1 MAVVAV
7 AVAEAVVV
15 VVVVVAEALIELI
28 RGRCLCPESD
38 VAASIARMIYPLA
51 QTMGRNV
58 TAEKSEKADK
68 LPGFTDKCFEGKG
81 RD

>member
-1 MAVVAV
+1 MAAPVPA
-7 AVAEAVVV
+7 AAA
-15 VVVVVAEALIELI
+15 VVVVAEALIELI
-28 RGRCLCPESD
+28 RGRCRESD

-51 QTMGRNV
+51 QTMGRNI